1 MSTETTTDPVCLQ
14 LIPPLHDP
22 TDDTVTIRYLST
34 LIEDLTAEVSR
45 LSDLVER
52 KSRVAPRPNLDRILH
67 LCSVEFETTPEIIV
81 SQGQTQPVVLAR
93 QCVMWILRRNGMS
106 LQFIGSKMERSAT
119 NVYHALKSFEAKLS
133 TTKSLNESLRRIENG
148 LEVGCA

>member
-14 LIPPLHDP
+14 LIPPQHDP

-45 LSDLVER
+45 LSDLIER

-67 LCSVEFETTPEIIV
+67 LCAIEFETTPGSIM
-81 SQGQTQPVVLAR
+81 SQGRTQPVVLAR
-93 QCVMWILRRNGMS
+93 QSVMYILRSNGMS
-106 LQFIGSKMERSAT
+106 LQSIGSKMGHSAST
-119 NVYHALKSFEAKLS
+119 IWYALKSFEDKLS

-148 LEVGCA
+148 LEVD